1 MNKRSPLYNCLAF
14 LVLFLLVMIY
24 SACSNNN
31 RHHSYIPFM
40 DSLKHQVSVNA
51 SRALKMVEDSVS
63 LLSEFSEEELRH
75 VQLYNLLARVKLV
88 NYPAN
93 DSLSQIVL
101 HYFSNSKNP
110 ELKSIAYYVSAQIHE
125 EIGATETAL
134 KELYIAKDVPG
145 LDNYPEHASRV
156 CSGLSSF
163 YVKKGAYGLALN
175 LSKEALKH
183 LMKSGN
189 NVNLPIVYENVANS
203 YGLVGISD
211 SASLYF
217 LKAIKSASTYND
229 IYRLNSC
236 RIDYTRF
243 LLLHDSLKKANDLI
257 SITTRPFK
265 SDELGAYYANKVRY
279 YYLTNK
285 FDSCFHYASLVE
297 ELGEPYGRLTALGYQ
312 YNCALNLGDEAT
324 ALSSLESYT
333 NLNDSIFNVSK
344 VEEIRKVKSKYDYLL
359 AQKEK
364 EAMSKRA
371 RFMSVSITSVAILV
385 ILGFY
390 IFIQRQKLKNKQRI
404 DELQASA
411 KLRQLQY
418 EKGEESLKDKQHEV
432 ESLRNQLEK
441 STTKESSFQVELA
454 TLRKQLAEVAI
465 DYKTVQLA
473 SHKLEEQS
481 FRQSAIFMRLLSIIN
496 QEAYA
501 DFRPSDWDDLQEA
514 CEKSF
519 KSFFETL
526 REFSLELN
534 DNEIKVCYLTK
545 INVSSKDI
553 SRLLF
558 KAPSTI
564 STNKARI
571 YAKLMKKKGKASDFD
586 ELIDS
591 M

>member
-1 MNKRSPLYNCLAF
+1 
-14 LVLFLLVMIY
+14 
-24 SACSNNN
+24 
-31 RHHSYIPFM
+31 M

-75 VQLYNLLARVKLV
+75 VQLYNLLARVKSL
-88 NYPAN
+88 NYPEN

-110 ELKSIAYYVSAQIHE
+110 ELKSIAYYVSAQIHA

-175 LSKEALKH
+175 MRKEALEH
-183 LMKSGN
+183 LMKSDN
-189 NVNLPIVYENVANS
+189 NVSLSIVYENVANS
-203 YGLVGISD
+203 YALVGISD

-217 LKAIKSASTYND
+217 LKAIKNASTYND
-229 IYRLNSC
+229 SYRLNSC

-257 SITTRPFK
+257 SITTIPVK

-297 ELGEPYGRLTALGYQ
+297 ELGEPYGRLTALGYK

-364 EAMSKRA
+364 EAMGKRA
-371 RFMSVSITSVAILV
+371 RFMSVSITSVAVLI

-418 EKGEESLKDKQHEV
+418 EKGEESLRDKQQEV
-432 ESLRNQLEK
+432 ESLRGQLEQ

-519 KSFFETL
+519 KSFFDTL

-534 DNEIKVCYLTK
+534 ENEIKVCYLTK